1 MRSNYWIL
9 YNYIR
14 AERKFNC
21 NESIT
26 YTTHGDFTFMD
37 NLEPLLERWQGPISV
52 AVYAPGSD
60 LEDTVDTILYYR
72 DCTNSKLVRDLATF
86 HIFFDMSH
94 IPANIPRH
102 NTLHKKV
109 CDNLRIYVLLKMK
122 RRVICGYFCCK
133 QKPDLHLLWQY
144 CKITTWILL
153 IFFQRPNCQ
162 SPEGLISS
170 NLTYR
175 HRLGLSYPVNVA
187 RNVAR
192 ITASTHFVFPSDIE
206 LYPK

>member
-1 MRSNYWIL
+1 MRQNYWIL

-60 LEDTVDTILYYR
+60 FEDTVDTILYYR

-86 HIFFDMSH
+86 HIFFDMTH
-94 IPANIPRH
+94 IPDNIPRH
-102 NTLHKKV
+102 NTFNQKV
-109 CDNLRIYVLLKMK
+109 RKTFHRKRNNIRIHSEEQGDF
-122 RRVICGYFCCK
+122 VILF
-133 QKPDLHLLWQY
+133 
-144 CKITTWILL
+144 IVVNNTL
-153 IFFQRPNCQ
+153 IY
-162 SPEGLISS
+162 IS
-170 NLTYR
+170 
-175 HRLGLSYPVNVA
+175 
-187 RNVAR
+187 
-192 ITASTHFVFPSDIE
+192 
-206 LYPK
+206 